1 MQRGNEE
8 NYTMA
13 VGIKAKNAPLD
24 AVQKP
29 KDTLGRPLRDLR
41 ISLLD
46 QCNFRCTYCMPESKY
61 HEKYQFLKR
70 HERMTHDEIVRLT
83 SIATKLGVSKVRL
96 TGGEPL
102 LDKNIVDLVKKL
114 SRIEHIDDLALTTN
128 ATLLKPIAKNLAEAG
143 LHRVTISLDSIDEE
157 IFRKLNG
164 DRGDL
169 ETVLAAISAAEKAGL
184 SPIKIN
190 TVVQRG
196 INDHKVIDLLDYFR
210 GTKHVVRLIEF
221 MDVGTQNSWSKD
233 KVVPSRD
240 LLKIINSHWPVRP
253 LGSNYS
259 GEVAKRYRYEDGQG
273 EIGFITSIS
282 EPFCGEC
289 SRARLSA
296 NGILFTC
303 LFATDGANILKPLR
317 EGADDQEMEKI
328 ISNVWLNRSDRY
340 SEQRDVNHQVHE
352 LKKVEMYR
360 IGG

>member
-1 MQRGNEE
+1 
-8 NYTMA
+8 MA

-157 IFRKLNG
+157 IFRELNG

-169 ETVLAAISAAEKAGL
+169 KIVLAAISAA
-184 SPIKIN
+184 
-190 TVVQRG
+190 
-196 INDHKVIDLLDYFR
+196 
-210 GTKHVVRLIEF
+210 
-221 MDVGTQNSWSKD
+221 
-233 KVVPSRD
+233 
-240 LLKIINSHWPVRP
+240 
-253 LGSNYS
+253 LG
-259 GEVAKRYRYEDGQG
+259 VK
-273 EIGFITSIS
+273 
-282 EPFCGEC
+282 
-289 SRARLSA
+289 
-296 NGILFTC
+296 
-303 LFATDGANILKPLR
+303 
-317 EGADDQEMEKI
+317 
-328 ISNVWLNRSDRY
+328 
-340 SEQRDVNHQVHE
+340 
-352 LKKVEMYR
+352 
-360 IGG
+360 